1 MIGWTGVLV
10 MHKVRKSESERA
22 RETERGREGQRERE
36 REDISVVC
44 MGGWVAFRVCV
55 VGVGRISPSPLLSPV
70 LSFSL
75 SFSPTKKSIRFNRN
89 YLYVFFRV
97 ANEILYYTCDFYC
110 NFISC
115 SSPFVLLF
123 SKCMSVICVFN
134 VRAVLI

>member
-36 REDISVVC
+36 DISVVC

-55 VGVGRISPSPLLSPV
+55 VGVGRISPSPLHSPV

-97 ANEILYYTCDFYC
+97 VNVIIYNLRHLYC
-110 NFISC
+110 NSISC

-123 SKCMSVICVFN
+123 SKFMSVILCV
-134 VRAVLI
+134 